1 MKKLLITLLLINIF
15 TPNIN
20 AETYEE
26 NYSISLSYSVEPT
39 YSVKIPKKIDVSN
52 NNTVFEYYVCGDI
65 YADQIL
71 QVKFDEQTTISNSKQ
86 TINVYI
92 TQEKSNFVM
101 SELSNNYN
109 KYTALITHNDL
120 STGNWSGQL
129 NVVISLIGGI

>member
-15 TPNIN
+15 TLNIN

-26 NYSISLSYSVEPT
+26 NYSISLSYNVEPT

>member
-15 TPNIN
+15 TLNIN

-71 QVKFDEQTTISNSKQ
+71 QVKFDEQTIISNSKQ